1 MLLCSVKPFSKKYNL
16 NNQVTLPALLSYLR
30 NASCFALLNNSF
42 SSINKTKTG
51 STFDF
56 IVGVYGKNSKTAVT
70 LKDVNL
76 LIAEAK
82 ENQQYVFGHL
92 NYGLKDRIENLQSR
106 HVDLFD
112 WPLIRLFIPETLI
125 LISSDEINIE
135 TNCEE
140 ECDIIYQIFLEASL
154 LTNTINDEQTT
165 SEVLPSVSRALYLT
179 KIEEIKK
186 HIHRGD
192 IYEMNYCMEM
202 KNENISIDPFWVYHQ
217 LCLQSPAPF
226 SFFYRDGENYLLSSS
241 PERFI
246 KKTGNKIISQP
257 IKGTARRGITKEE
270 DASIKNDLLNNEK
283 ERSENVMIV
292 DLVRNDLSRIAKR
305 GTVKVDELFGIYSF
319 PTVHQMISTISAEIK
334 EDVSFSDIIRALFPM
349 GSMTGAP
356 KISAMKLIDQF
367 EDFNRGIYSGSVG
380 YIAPNGDFDF
390 NVVIRSIIYNNAK
403 KLLTI
408 PVGSAIT
415 AASDAMQEYDECLLK
430 AKGLLK
436 SLGAQPINNAT

>member
-1 MLLCSVKPFSKKYNL
+1 MSP
-16 NNQVTLPALLSYLR
+16 
-30 NASCFALLNNSF
+30 
-42 SSINKTKTG
+42 
-51 STFDF
+51 FDF
-56 IVGVYGKNSKTAVT
+56 IVGVYGKNSKATDS
-70 LKDVNL
+70 LKDIDL
-76 LIAEAK
+76 LITEAK
-82 ENQQYVFGHL
+82 EKEQYIFGYF
-92 NYGLKDRIENLQSR
+92 NYGLKDKIENLHSR
-106 HVDLFD
+106 HVDPFN
-112 WPLIRLFIPETLI
+112 WPSINFFIPDQVIRIAGSEILIEAESEGECDSIYQNILGDSLFINSFDN
-125 LISSDEINIE
+125 SSG
-135 TNCEE
+135 TV
-140 ECDIIYQIFLEASL
+140 
-154 LTNTINDEQTT
+154 
-165 SEVLPSVSRALYLT
+165 EVFPSVTRGLYIN

-202 KNENISIDPFWVYHQ
+202 KNENISIDPYWVYHQ

-226 SFFYRDGENYLLSSS
+226 SCFYRDGENYLLCSS

-246 KKTGNKIISQP
+246 KKTSNKIISQP
-257 IKGTARRGITKEE
+257 IKGTARRGATTEE
-270 DASIKNDLLNNEK
+270 DNLIKEALVKNEK

-305 GTVKVDELFGIYSF
+305 GTVHVEELFGVYSF
-319 PTVHQMISTISAEIK
+319 PTVHQMISTIAAEIK
-334 EDVSFSDIIRALFPM
+334 EEVSFSDIIRALFPM

-367 EDFNRGIYSGSVG
+367 EDFNRGIYSGSIG

-390 NVVIRSIIYNNAK
+390 NVVIRSIIYNSTK

-415 AASDAMQEYDECLLK
+415 AASDAIQEYDECLLK

-436 SLGAQPINNAT
+436 SLGAQPINSTT